1 MDDARSKLGMMI
13 GLCSRARSL
22 VCGTSLACD
31 AVRQGKAL
39 MLLYA
44 CDASA
49 NTKKK
54 ITNCAAYYGVRAHEV
69 LLDIHEMGK
78 YTGKGTAVSCVAI
91 TDNNFV
97 IAIDNM
103 ISR

>member
-1 MDDARSKLGMMI
+1 MNDAQSKLGMMI
-13 GLCSRARSL
+13 GLCSRARAL
-22 VCGTSLACD
+22 VCGTPLACD

-54 ITNCAAYYGVRAHEV
+54 VTNCAAYYGVKAHEIS
-69 LLDIHEMGK
+69 LGTHELGK
-78 YTGKGTAVSCVAI
+78 YTGKSSAVSCVAI